1 MCDIKNK
8 NLYNRTGSVIMPF
21 GIALAILVVKI
32 IIEGLQKVDADCY
45 VRQFKKNN
53 Q

>member
-1 MCDIKNK
+1 
-8 NLYNRTGSVIMPF
+8 MPF